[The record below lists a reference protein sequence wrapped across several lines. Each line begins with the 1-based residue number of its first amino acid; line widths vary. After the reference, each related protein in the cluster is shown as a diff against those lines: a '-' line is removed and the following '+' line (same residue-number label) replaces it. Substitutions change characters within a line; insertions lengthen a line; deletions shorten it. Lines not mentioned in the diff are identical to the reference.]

1 MTEAMFAPAAP
12 APEAQHNEPALA
24 VGESDVLVPTYNFPR
39 LEIAK
44 AKGVWVTDR
53 DGNNYLDFVSGIA
66 VNALGHAPAGLAT
79 AVSKQMRTL
88 VHSSNLF
95 TSEPVL
101 SLAKSLTAATGY
113 PKVFF
118 TNSGTEA
125 IEGAIKFARARARAL
140 GKPGRDILAFKGGF
154 HGRTGFA
161 VSATYTPSYR
171 EPFEPLIPGV
181 RFAEFNDIG
190 GLATAL
196 DENVC
201 AVVVEPIQGESGV
214 VPATAGFLQMLRS
227 RANQVGATLILDEIQ
242 CGMGRCGKLLASEV
256 LGVRGDI
263 VVLSKALAGGVP
275 LGAVL
280 TTDEIAS
287 HLSPGMH
294 GTTFGGGPVAC
305 AAGNY
310 MLSKINTPAT
320 LARVRKLGRKLMN
333 GLQSLVSKHPS
344 LSEARGLGLLTAIV
358 VAPSATFDPPALVK
372 SAREHGLLLVR
383 GGERAVRLLPP
394 LNVTPAEIEQALERL
409 DHALTALETGEAGK

>member
-1 MTEAMFAPAAP
+1 MTETLLASSPMRTNDT
-12 APEAQHNEPALA
+12 QDPALA
-24 VGESDVLVPTYNFPR
+24 VGENDFLVPTYNFPR
-39 LEIAK
+39 LEIAR

-53 DGNNYLDFVSGIA
+53 AGRQYLDFVSGIA

-79 AVSKQMRTL
+79 AVSKQMRML

-101 SLAKSLTAATGY
+101 TLAKSLTQATGY
-113 PKVFF
+113 PRVFF

-140 GKPGRDILAFKGGF
+140 GRPGRDILAFKGGF

-161 VSATYTPSYR
+161 VSATWTPSYR

-181 RFAEFNDIG
+181 RFGEFNEID
-190 GLATAL
+190 AL
-196 DENVC
+196 PQIIDENVC

-214 VPATAGFLQMLRS
+214 VPATAAFLSALR
-227 RANQVGATLILDEIQ
+227 AQADAVGATLIFDEIQ
-242 CGMGRCGKLLASEV
+242 CGMGRTGKLLASEHF
-256 LGVRGDI
+256 GVRADV
-263 VVLSKALAGGVP
+263 VVLSKALVGGVP

-280 TTDEIAS
+280 TTEDVAH

-310 MLSKINTPAT
+310 MLGRINTPAT
-320 LARVRKLGRKLMN
+320 LARVRKQGRKLMN
-333 GLQSLVSKHPS
+333 GLKALVARHTS
-344 LSEARGLGLLTAIV
+344 LSEARGLGLLTAIE
-358 VAPSATFDPPALVK
+358 VAPDAGFDPPALVAA
-372 SAREHGLLLVR
+372 ARDHGLLLVR
-383 GGERAVRLLPP
+383 GGDRAVRLLPP

-409 DHALTALETGEAGK
+409 ERALTALEQNGEVRR